1 MTMRRAVI
9 GWFLFALVCAQSS
22 GLLHRIA
29 HLPQSPAAALAVPLA
44 AAEPPGNA
52 AKAAGW
58 LHALFPHDAE
68 SGCRLFDGVS
78 QCGTPPHASDST
90 AQLPP
95 AAPPL
100 LLAQAG
106 IHQRQLAPFLARGPP
121 GSP

>member
-9 GWFLFALVCAQSS
+9 GWFLFALVCAQSF
-22 GLLHRIA
+22 GLLHRVA
-29 HLPQSPAAALAVPLA
+29 HLPQAHAATLALPVAGAERPATLT
-44 AAEPPGNA
+44 E
-52 AKAAGW
+52 AAGW
-58 LHALFPHDAE
+58 LHALFPHDGE
-68 SGCRLFDGVS
+68 SGCRLFDGVG
-78 QCGTPPHASDST
+78 QCGTPTHPSNST

-106 IHQRQLAPFLARGPP
+106 IHQRRLAPFLARGPP